1 MTTSMSWRVLGASAL
16 AGALV
21 AGSLVGCASSDA
33 AAPVPSQASA
43 SETSTSA
50 TNQDDGD
57 PETCAGTV
65 FLDYDAESGEPTRAA
80 AIELMRDTLGKTV
93 ERGWVEHDDE
103 TPYEWFVK
111 AEFVLT
117 GALELI
123 DELERDAADGATVM
137 VPVTNEQGEQ
147 IGLVSVSGGGKGYNV
162 DGLEVDAGACDSE

>member
-1 MTTSMSWRVLGASAL
+1 M
-16 AGALV
+16 
-21 AGSLVGCASSDA
+21 
-33 AAPVPSQASA
+33 
-43 SETSTSA
+43 
-50 TNQDDGD
+50 
-57 PETCAGTV
+57 

-111 AEFVLT
+111 AELVLT